1 MNTMYIF
8 LDIVEQFACG
18 QCGACCSQDWLVT
31 VDEAGYRRNERLFEE
46 NGRIDEFRQAFVPLQ
61 TDADFGEYA
70 RIAKQE
76 RGGCWF
82 LNEKKLCRLQ
92 QLAGHEHLDTV
103 CQWFPRY
110 PMDTER
116 GIELSLSFS
125 CPVALEMARREE
137 PLRIVRSNES
147 PIGMSPTD
155 FVVHVYPSQQ
165 LARSPLRH
173 YFELEGHLIDIL
185 QTRSLL
191 LPERVGLVRQT
202 LQALAGLT
210 ETETPGEELARLERE
225 NYAKMDALATNETLV
240 MLKPCDWLLEN
251 YFVNF
256 VFRKSI
262 YTKGLQ
268 AAGQV
273 LVLLEQRL
281 DKYLSRP
288 SGSDGNV
295 EELQGLLVQL
305 ELELNHR
312 GMRKQP
318 AAES

>member
-1 MNTMYIF
+1 MNGMYVF
-8 LDIVEQFACG
+8 LDIVERFACG

-31 VDEAGYRRNERLFEE
+31 VDEAGYRRNERLFGE
-46 NGRIDEFRQAFVPLQ
+46 NGRMDEFRQAFIPLR

-76 RGGCWF
+76 SGGCWF
-82 LNEKKLCRLQ
+82 LNEKMLCRLQ

-125 CPVALEMARREE
+125 CPVALKMALREE

-155 FVVHVYPSQQ
+155 FVVHVYPTQQ
-165 LARSPLRH
+165 SARSPLRH

-185 QTRSLL
+185 QTRTLRM
-191 LPERVGLVRQT
+191 PERLALVRQT
-202 LQALAGLT
+202 LQDLACLT
-210 ETETPGEELARLERE
+210 EAESPGEKLVRLERE
-225 NYAKMDALATNETLV
+225 NYAKMDALASDETIA

-251 YFVNF
+251 FFVNF

-262 YTKGLQ
+262 YAKGLEE
-268 AAGQV
+268 AGQV
-273 LVLLEQRL
+273 LGLLEQRL
-281 DKYLSRP
+281 GNYLVRP
-288 SGSDGNV
+288 SGSGGNV
-295 EELQGLLVQL
+295 EELKAVLVQQ

-312 GMRKQP
+312 GKRKPP